1 MRGDPR
7 KRSFRTITGSDL
19 LRLAALARLDR
30 QSFFA
35 RYPDWGRHY
44 AGRFLGS
51 ALCQGAALHYV
62 GGEVGINDFDVY
74 SFFAVHPN
82 RAWYAKR
89 IKSVDFGIPKFG
101 RSEVSPSSFVGRRV
115 DLMAR
120 ALDVVPNTDV
130 ATSVMSYLEVSRTRT
145 AAELA
150 SKAVVLLEPTDLVG
164 TVIWPIQGVY
174 TGKHAD

>member
-1 MRGDPR
+1 
-7 KRSFRTITGSDL
+7 
-19 LRLAALARLDR
+19 
-30 QSFFA
+30 
-35 RYPDWGRHY
+35 
-44 AGRFLGS
+44 
-51 ALCQGAALHYV
+51 V

-74 SFFAVHPN
+74 SFFAVNPN

-89 IKSVDFGIPKFG
+89 IKSVDFGNPKFG
-101 RSEVSPSSFVGRRV
+101 RSEVSPLNFVGRRV

-120 ALDVVPNTDV
+120 ALDVVPNADV
-130 ATSVMSYLEVSRTRT
+130 ATAVRSYLEVSRTRT

-174 TGKHAD
+174 TDKHAD